1 MKYGF
6 CFAFLA
12 VALLL
17 TAIQGG
23 VGYIALVYPA
33 ISFAIVSIGYLGVGP
48 MIFGKSPNGK
58 RTWLSIVLLLPYM
71 LLTLMTWHLIR
82 LLSRESAINQLNPD
96 FILSRRLLSSEMPQS
111 VKSVV
116 DLTCELSEPRNN
128 RQMERYLCFP
138 ILDAS
143 SPTPGELKA
152 FAKAILDLPKPVLIH
167 CAQGHGRTGLVAAA
181 VLIVSGRATNAYDA
195 ISIVQSARPGI
206 ELNQT
211 QRCALES
218 ING

>member
-1 MKYGF
+1 MKFGF
-6 CFAFLA
+6 CFAILA
-12 VALLL
+12 IALVI

-23 VGYIALVYPA
+23 VWYFALVYPA

-96 FILSRRLLSSEMPQS
+96 FILSRRLLVDEMPQT

-128 RQMERYLCFP
+128 WPIERYLCFA

-152 FAKAILDLPKPVLIH
+152 LATKILELPKPVLIH

-181 VLIVSGRATNAYDA
+181 VLIVSGKATNAIDA
-195 ISIVQSARPGI
+195 ISMVQSARPGI
-206 ELNQT
+206 ELNQS
-211 QRCALES
+211 QRSALES